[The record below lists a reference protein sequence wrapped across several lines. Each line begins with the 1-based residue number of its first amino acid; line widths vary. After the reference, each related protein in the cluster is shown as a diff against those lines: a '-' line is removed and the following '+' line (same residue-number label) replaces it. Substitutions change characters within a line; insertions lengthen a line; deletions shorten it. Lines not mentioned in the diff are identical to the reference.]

1 MKFIFDIETNGLYH
15 DVSTIHC
22 VTLYDLDSDQTLV
35 FNDQGTRESI
45 STAVNLL
52 DSAEWVI
59 GHNVI
64 NYDIP
69 VLQQFYPFLSVSGRA
84 LDTLL
89 LSRLKYPNL
98 LGLDAGKK
106 PRGMPPKLYGKHS
119 LEAWGHRLGIQKDDF
134 GKSTDWK
141 EWSPEM
147 EEYNQQDVH
156 VTLSLWNRFRKTF
169 PGLP

>member
-22 VTLYDLDSDQTLV
+22 VTLFDLDSNQTLV
-35 FNDQGTRESI
+35 YNDQGTREPI
-45 STAVNLL
+45 STAINLL
-52 DSAEWVI
+52 DAAEWVI
-59 GHNVI
+59 GHNVV
-64 NYDIP
+64 NYDVP
-69 VLQQFYPFLSVSGRA
+69 VIQKIYPFFDVTGRA

-98 LGLDAGKK
+98 LGRDSAVK
-106 PRGMPPKLYGKHS
+106 PKGMPPKLYGRHS

-134 GKSTDWK
+134 GKTTDWK
-141 EWSPEM
+141 EWSQEM
-147 EEYNQQDVH
+147 EDYNQQDVH
-156 VTLSLWNRFRKTF
+156 VTLSLWNRFRKTY